1 MKKAI
6 FGFSAFALLAIPAIA
21 LSPVNSGLEVGEM
34 LTPFH
39 PTHVSGPD
47 AGTDTC
53 PPCKYG
59 ARPAVQIWANMDD
72 AANLKALAANVSKKV
87 ASSKNEL
94 KGFVVNLTHCDKCVD
109 GTKAMAKEAKLTN
122 IGITYLKSDTEYVK
136 NYKVNVAPEVKNTV
150 FVYKDKKVV
159 AKFVNLKADEAGLK
173 QLNAAISK
181 VDN

>member
-1 MKKAI
+1 MNKAI
-6 FGFSAFALLAIPAIA
+6 LGLTAIAALAIPAIA
-21 LSPVNSGLEVGEM
+21 LNPVNSGLEVGEM

-39 PTHVSGPD
+39 PTHVAGPD

-72 AANLKALAANVSKKV
+72 PANIKGLAAAVSKSV
-87 ASSKNEL
+87 ASSKHEL
-94 KGFVVNLTHCDKCVD
+94 KGFVVNLAHCDKCVE
-109 GTKAMAKEAKLTN
+109 GTKTFAKDSKLNN
-122 IGITYLKSDTEYVK
+122 IGITYLKADTPYVK
-136 NYKVNVAPEVKNTV
+136 NYKINTDSAVKNTV
-150 FVYKDKKVV
+150 IVYKNKKVA

-173 QLNAAISK
+173 QLSAAIAK